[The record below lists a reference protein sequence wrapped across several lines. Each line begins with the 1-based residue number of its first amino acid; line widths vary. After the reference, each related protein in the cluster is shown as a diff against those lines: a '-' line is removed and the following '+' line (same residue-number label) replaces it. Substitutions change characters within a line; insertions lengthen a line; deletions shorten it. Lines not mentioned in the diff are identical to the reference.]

1 MVTTSK
7 IIVNQAAVCA
17 ALDLSTT
24 HVNRLEKE
32 GIVIKLDHN
41 KYDLIKSIKRYIK
54 RLKGQE
60 GSQSGED
67 YYAER
72 ARLTKAQADEREIK
86 NAKAKGELIPIE
98 VAEMVWCDA
107 AILLR
112 NNLLNLPNKL
122 SHVVAPLTETPEIAE
137 EIKKE
142 LIHVL
147 ESSNVDSENYRI
159 ESGG

>member
-17 ALDLSTT
+17 ALDVSTT

-32 GIVIKLDHN
+32 GVIIKLDHN

-60 GSQSGED
+60 GSQSGKD

-86 NAKAKGELIPIE
+86 NSKAKGELIPIE

-112 NNLLNLPNKL
+112 NNILSLPNKL
-122 SHVVAPLTETPEIAE
+122 SHVVAPLTSTPEIAE

-142 LIHVL
+142 LVHVL
-147 ESSNVDSENYRI
+147 ESSNVSREDYLDYD
-159 ESGG
+159 

>member
-1 MVTTSK
+1 MITTNK
-7 IIVNQAAVCA
+7 IIVNQAAICA
-17 ALDLSTT
+17 ALNLTHT
-24 HVNRLEKE
+24 HVQQLTKD
-32 GIVIKLDHN
+32 GVIVKDGRN
-41 KYDLIKSIKRYIK
+41 NYDLIESVRRYIK

-60 GSQSGED
+60 GSQSGAD

-72 ARLTKAQADEREIK
+72 ARLTRAQADEREIK

-98 VAEMVWCDA
+98 AAETVWCNA

-122 SHVVAPLTETPEIAE
+122 SHVVAPLTDTPEIAE

-147 ESSNVDSENYRI
+147 ESTNVKREDYLEYA
-159 ESGG
+159 G

>member
-1 MVTTSK
+1 MITSNK

-17 ALDLSTT
+17 ALGLS
-24 HVNRLEKE
+24 HVQVQRLAQD
-32 GIVIKLDHN
+32 GVIVKDSRN
-41 KYDLIKSIKRYIK
+41 NYDLIASTKRYIK

-60 GSQSGED
+60 GSAEGAD

-86 NAKAKGELIPIE
+86 NAKARGDLIPIE
-98 VAEMVWCDA
+98 VAERVWCDA

-112 NNLLNLPNKL
+112 NNLLTLPNKL
-122 SHVVAPLTETPEIAE
+122 SHVVAPLTDTPEISE

-142 LIHVL
+142 IIHVL
-147 ESSNVDSENYRI
+147 ESSNIDSNDYLDYE
-159 ESGG
+159 